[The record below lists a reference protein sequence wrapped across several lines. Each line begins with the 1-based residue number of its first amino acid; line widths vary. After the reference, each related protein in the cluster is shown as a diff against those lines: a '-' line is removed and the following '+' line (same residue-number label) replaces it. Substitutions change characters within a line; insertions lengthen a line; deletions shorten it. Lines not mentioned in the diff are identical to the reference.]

1 MSFLCYLNTMSSH
14 IMRGVLTRLYTAS
27 LNVAKKNDCRY
38 YPKIKQDVRS
48 MTDDE
53 VESAITETI
62 SFLEAPEYSHIMFRY
77 YNKYYKKSKN
87 KISVDK

>member
-1 MSFLCYLNTMSSH
+1 MSSTV
-14 IMRGVLTRLYTAS
+14 MRSVLTRLYSAS
-27 LNVAKKNDCRY
+27 INVAKKNDCRY

-53 VESAITETI
+53 VESAIRETI

-77 YNKYYKKSKN
+77 HNKYYNKK
-87 KISVDK
+87 